1 MEKLQL
7 YALFKQATK
16 GPPNPNPPDKGTIEI
31 TKFNRLKCTDKG
43 RTFSDADPIAYSKWQ
58 AWNEVRN
65 LERNRALEE
74 YVKFADELSEKAEP
88 TQGVSTSMC
97 PGFEVEVEN
106 GVRTIA
112 LSRPGKFNAISGD
125 MYMGLPKLFEAAD
138 ADDSTRV
145 IVLTG
150 RGKYY
155 SSGNDLSSF
164 KLDRPI
170 SEMAPIWSATLLEFV
185 KGFIDVKKPIIAA
198 VNGPAIGI
206 ACTTLGLCDVVIA
219 SDSSTFNT
227 PFMKL
232 AQTPEGCASFTFPR
246 IFGVALANEILMD
259 ERKLSAEEA
268 RDFGLVSTLVP
279 AAEFESV
286 VKKRAAAMASY
297 PPETLVKTK
306 KLIRS
311 PIRAQ
316 LHAANEAE
324 CALLTERWSSA
335 ECMNAMMNFFT
346 SRRKK

>member
-1 MEKLQL
+1 M
-7 YALFKQATK
+7 
-16 GPPNPNPPDKGTIEI
+16 G
-31 TKFNRLKCTDKG
+31 
-43 RTFSDADPIAYSKWQ
+43 
-58 AWNEVRN
+58 N
-65 LERNRALEE
+65 LERNQAIGE
-74 YVKFADELSEKAEP
+74 YVKFVDELSQKAGSSEDA
-88 TQGVSTSMC
+88 STSTC
-97 PGFEVEVEN
+97 PGFEVEVVN

-112 LSRPGKFNAISGD
+112 FSRPDKYNAISGD
-125 MYMGLPKLFEAAD
+125 MYMGMPKLFEEAD

-170 SEMAPIWSATLLEFV
+170 SEMAPMWSTTLLHFV
-185 KGFIDVKKPIIAA
+185 KGFIEVKKPVIAA

-206 ACTTLGLCDVVIA
+206 ACTTLGLCDIVIA
-219 SDSSTFNT
+219 SDAATFNT

-259 ERKLSAEEA
+259 ERKLTATEA
-268 RDFGLVSTLVP
+268 QAFGLVSTLVP

-286 VKKRAAAMASY
+286 VKKRAEAMAAY
-297 PPETLVKTK
+297 PPQTVVKTK
-306 KLIRS
+306 GLIRDHH
-311 PIRAQ
+311 RAQ

-324 CALLTERWSSA
+324 CELLTERWSSE
-335 ECMNAMMNFFT
+335 ECMSAMINFFT
-346 SRRKK
+346 SRGKK